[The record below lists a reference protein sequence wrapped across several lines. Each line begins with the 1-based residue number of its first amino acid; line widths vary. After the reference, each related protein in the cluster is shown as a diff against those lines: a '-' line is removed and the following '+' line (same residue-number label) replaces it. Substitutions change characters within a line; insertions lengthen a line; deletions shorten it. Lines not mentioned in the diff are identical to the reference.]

1 MTMKSP
7 ELNISPLL
15 KVRNCRICD
24 FFIAME
30 EKMIKVGDGHGF
42 VHSSRATT
50 YEGCNKPQT
59 IVDHLI

>member
-7 ELNISPLL
+7 ELNIGPLL

-30 EKMIKVGDGHGF
+30 EKMIKAGVI
-42 VHSSRATT
+42 R
-50 YEGCNKPQT
+50 
-59 IVDHLI
+59 